1 MKTRCQRESSG
12 DVVRA
17 GKPDIA
23 RPNYALG
30 VSGGEPVL
38 ERRAETGDVVG
49 DRAPVVRWRFAQDG
63 AVLGRNPFNRSDA
76 SRRELARVRKDTWA
90 KDRGALA
97 HSLVGLNLGEA
108 DNWVVGLVLGTLAG
122 ADGRRG
128 AGGEHV
134 ELALRSST
142 TRKHLSIVELCE
154 KFG

>member
-1 MKTRCQRESSG
+1 MKTRCQRKSSG

-17 GKPDIA
+17 GKPDSA
-23 RPNYALG
+23 AKALG

-63 AVLGRNPFNRSDA
+63 AVLGRNPFNRGDA
-76 SRRELARVRKDTWA
+76 SRRELARVREDTWA

-97 HSLVGLNLGEA
+97 HSLVGLDLGEA
-108 DNWVVGLVLGTLAG
+108 DNWVVGLVLDALSG

-134 ELALRSST
+134 DLCAQALQHRG
-142 TRKHLSIVELCE
+142 VP
-154 KFG
+154 

>member
-1 MKTRCQRESSG
+1 M
-12 DVVRA
+12 VRA
-17 GKPDIA
+17 GKPDSA
-23 RPNYALG
+23 AKALG

-97 HSLVGLNLGEA
+97 HSLVGLDLGEA

-134 ELALRSST
+134 ELALR
-142 TRKHLSIVELCE
+142 TRKHFSIVELCE